1 MITWSPAFQPCNY
14 SLCIPVYAVTFT
26 AVKCCYFLL
35 PGPGRDLS
43 LPSTGSSLFC
53 QQKDITM
60 HINNVSVL
68 TEAFSGFGLDAC
80 WNQCKGKAAEQ
91 ESPAPGVSLR
101 GCDAASGR
109 LHETQGSFMAAWPSP
124 EGARLTS
131 AWCRVLSLG
140 KGSSRHSGEAREA
153 LPQQPHHSL
162 SAGRCRTNPMAEL
175 QPAPG
180 ERQHI
185 ATAMSP
191 GGKSAKSEAPWSPG
205 TALGQAPGATQVWHT
220 RSDPHW
226 PAPLGAGRASSARRC
241 ASHPLRSNGEN
252 AAKMAVRERNTSLV
266 IISNQKSP
274 PLLQAPSFQPYSNK
288 VTPF

>member
-1 MITWSPAFQPCNY
+1 
-14 SLCIPVYAVTFT
+14 
-26 AVKCCYFLL
+26 
-35 PGPGRDLS
+35 
-43 LPSTGSSLFC
+43 
-53 QQKDITM
+53 
-60 HINNVSVL
+60 
-68 TEAFSGFGLDAC
+68 
-80 WNQCKGKAAEQ
+80 
-91 ESPAPGVSLR
+91 
-101 GCDAASGR
+101 
-109 LHETQGSFMAAWPSP
+109 
-124 EGARLTS
+124 
-131 AWCRVLSLG
+131 
-140 KGSSRHSGEAREA
+140 
-153 LPQQPHHSL
+153 
-162 SAGRCRTNPMAEL
+162 MAEL

-180 ERQHI
+180 ECQHI

-205 TALGQAPGATQVWHT
+205 TALGQAPGATQVWRA

-226 PAPLGAGRASSARRC
+226 PAPLGAGQASSARRC